1 MPAPE
6 PMLSTRSARWPT
18 GDDWVLQAKWDGFR
32 LLVEIPRAGA
42 VRAWSR
48 HGASLG
54 ERVPQ
59 ILEPFREMPAGTI
72 VDGELVALGERGGR
86 PAQDFASV
94 RRAVFSGDAQAG
106 ARLSFV
112 AFDLLMIGGS
122 DVRARPW
129 FERDEQLR
137 RSGPGCEVVRVIES
151 GSVSRERHDAIVS
164 LGFEGTVIKRRRS
177 TYRAGRQSSWLKQK
191 ARHEAAGLA
200 LEVRDDR
207 HGSRWVVC
215 NVDGRRVIARAAG
228 VEADVI
234 GQSVRIVH
242 SRTDADGSLRE
253 ARIDRRLSETSN
265 AECVARAATRH

>member
-1 MPAPE
+1 MSAPE
-6 PMLSTRSARWPT
+6 PMLSTRGARWPT
-18 GDDWVLQAKWDGFR
+18 CEDWVLQAKWDGFR

-59 ILEPFREMPAGTI
+59 ILEPFGEMPAGTI
-72 VDGELVALGERGGR
+72 VDGELVALGELGGR
-86 PAQDFASV
+86 PVQDFASV
-94 RRAVFSGDAQAG
+94 RRAVLTGDAQAG
-106 ARLSFV
+106 GRLRFV
-112 AFDLLMIGGS
+112 AFDLLMVGGS

-137 RSGPGCEVVRVIES
+137 RWVPGCEVVRVIES
-151 GSVSRERHDAIVS
+151 GPVSRERHDAIVS

-177 TYRAGRQSSWLKQK
+177 SYRAGRQSSWRKQK
-191 ARHEAAGLA
+191 ARQEAVGLA
-200 LEVRDDR
+200 LEVREDR

-215 NVDGRRVIARAAG
+215 NVDGRRVIASAAG
-228 VEADVI
+228 VDADVI
-234 GQSVRIVH
+234 GRSVRIVY

-253 ARIDRRLSETSN
+253 ARIDRRLSGTSDGG
-265 AECVARAATRH
+265 CGARAATRH

>member
-18 GDDWVLQAKWDGFR
+18 GGDWVLQVKWDGFR
-32 LLVEIPRAGA
+32 LLVEVPRPGA

-48 HGASLG
+48 HGTSLG

-59 ILEPFREMPAGTI
+59 ILEPFREMPAGTV
-72 VDGELVALGERGGR
+72 VDGELVALGERDGR

-94 RRAVFSGDAQAG
+94 REAVFGGDAQAG
-106 ARLSFV
+106 GRLRLV
-112 AFDLLMIGGS
+112 AFDLLMLGGS
-122 DVRARPW
+122 DVRALPW

-137 RSGPGCEVVRVIES
+137 RSVPGREVVRVIES
-151 GSVSRERHDAIVS
+151 RPVTRERHDAIVS
-164 LGFEGTVIKRRRS
+164 LGFEGTVLKRRRS
-177 TYRAGRQSSWLKQK
+177 SYRAGRHSSWLKQK
-191 ARHEAAGLA
+191 ACHEAVGLA

-215 NVDGRRVIARAAG
+215 NVDGRRVIAGAAG
-228 VEADVI
+228 VDADVI
-234 GQSVRIVH
+234 GQSVRIAY

-253 ARIDRRLSETSN
+253 ARIDRRLSETLSG
-265 AECVARAATRH
+265 ECV